1 MSDIIPI
8 EGLNSLIDLFVN
20 EKLKNRN
27 IEESNNLN
35 GVQEPNIKKD
45 VQEVY
50 YDDNDILSIEE
61 FGELVE
67 RDEEEKECELDTIQE
82 QFSDQLSQI
91 SEQFSESMPE
101 PISETIPE
109 SILEPVQVQGQKQE
123 VEADNVYE
131 RIVMNKIKN
140 DAKQKA
146 SKRKRGPSV
155 NSEMKKVKKEMD
167 KKNKELETSDKS
179 EAKEKRK
186 KVSVACILCRRSHLS
201 CDNKRPC
208 SRCIAK
214 GVPNLC
220 KDAPRKLTNPLKCT
234 ACPIFPDLT
243 PAELQR
249 KIHKM
254 YELQKQQDEI
264 INHLTNSKTVA
275 PELIEQIKDINS
287 ANLLQYANNMA
298 SPNNLGNFM
307 KTSEDDVNIEY
318 DTNLYPIEME
328 KSPAIEDLIPE
339 PSYNLEP
346 QEFHSSI
353 PCVPFNGVT
362 PYFPAEASNNEYNSL
377 VGYCHYISGRDDM
390 PKRCQTCPFG
400 RMDQFLTNL
409 ELKQA
414 EEGKEID
421 FEHLLMLKFKVG
433 LIKPYNYAK
442 GYLKLKSF
450 INLRLTSERKK
461 EMSAVLA
468 KYQENLKEH
477 SLHIEDVDLL
487 MIEEIFERLLIKFDR
502 VFAGMPLP
510 SCLWRRNGE
519 IFKANHHFAFLTGIP
534 MEKLCCGSTL
544 IYEIMGIEYAMDYWE
559 KFTEIAFDNS
569 QKAIISITAL
579 INQTNTNRVI
589 KCSFSFTIYR
599 DKFDIPIAIIGN
611 FIPYDS
617 PYGRRNAFPP
627 DDIIDNIDSD
637 SPGCGSNCC
646 LDSH

>member
-1 MSDIIPI
+1 MH
-8 EGLNSLIDLFVN
+8 F
-20 EKLKNRN
+20 
-27 IEESNNLN
+27 
-35 GVQEPNIKKD
+35 
-45 VQEVY
+45 
-50 YDDNDILSIEE
+50 
-61 FGELVE
+61 
-67 RDEEEKECELDTIQE
+67 
-82 QFSDQLSQI
+82 
-91 SEQFSESMPE
+91 MP
-101 PISETIPE
+101 S
-109 SILEPVQVQGQKQE
+109 
-123 VEADNVYE
+123 EADNLYE
-131 RIVMNKIKN
+131 RIIKNKIKTE
-140 DAKQKA
+140 AEQKA
-146 SKRKRGPSV
+146 SKRKRGHPT
-155 NSEMKKVKKEMD
+155 NTDKKKIKKETD
-167 KKNKELETSDKS
+167 KKGKDNETSDKS
-179 EAKEKRK
+179 EMKEKRK
-186 KVSVACILCRRSHLS
+186 KVSRACILCRRSHLS

-254 YELQKQQDEI
+254 YELQKQQNDI
-264 INHLTNSKTVA
+264 INHLTNSKTVP
-275 PELIEQIKDINS
+275 PELIEQIRDINS

-307 KTSEDDVNIEY
+307 KTSADDVNIEY
-318 DTNLYPIEME
+318 DTNLYPIPKEQT
-328 KSPAIEDLIPE
+328 PAIEDIVPE

-346 QEFHSSI
+346 QKFHSSI
-353 PCVPFNGVT
+353 SCVPFSGVT
-362 PYFPAEASNNEYNSL
+362 PYFPAEASNSEYNSI
-377 VGYCHYISGRDDM
+377 VGYCHYISSRDDM

-400 RMDQFLTNL
+400 RMDQFLSEL

-421 FEHLLMLKFKVG
+421 FEHLMMLKYKVG

-442 GYLKLKSF
+442 GYLKLKAY

-461 EMSAVLA
+461 EMSAVLL

-477 SLHIEDVDLL
+477 SLHVEDLDLL
-487 MIEEIFERLLIKFDR
+487 MIEETFERLLVKFDR

-534 MEKLCCGSTL
+534 MEKLISGDTL
-544 IYEIMGIEYAMDYWE
+544 IYEIMPEGYAMDYWE
-559 KFTEIAFDNS
+559 KFTEIAFDTS

-579 INQTNTNRVI
+579 INQTNTRRVI

-617 PYGRRNAFPP
+617 PYGHRNAFPP
-627 DDIIDNIDSD
+627 DDVIDNIDSTQ
-637 SPGCGSNCC
+637 PGPNCSNDCCC
-646 LDSH
+646 LSK

>member
-1 MSDIIPI
+1 
-8 EGLNSLIDLFVN
+8 
-20 EKLKNRN
+20 
-27 IEESNNLN
+27 
-35 GVQEPNIKKD
+35 
-45 VQEVY
+45 
-50 YDDNDILSIEE
+50 
-61 FGELVE
+61 
-67 RDEEEKECELDTIQE
+67 
-82 QFSDQLSQI
+82 
-91 SEQFSESMPE
+91 
-101 PISETIPE
+101 
-109 SILEPVQVQGQKQE
+109 
-123 VEADNVYE
+123 
-131 RIVMNKIKN
+131 
-140 DAKQKA
+140 
-146 SKRKRGPSV
+146 
-155 NSEMKKVKKEMD
+155 
-167 KKNKELETSDKS
+167 
-179 EAKEKRK
+179 
-186 KVSVACILCRRSHLS
+186 VSVACILCRRSHLS

-287 ANLLQYANNMA
+287 AN
-298 SPNNLGNFM
+298 F
-307 KTSEDDVNIEY
+307 
-318 DTNLYPIEME
+318 
-328 KSPAIEDLIPE
+328 
-339 PSYNLEP
+339 
-346 QEFHSSI
+346 
-353 PCVPFNGVT
+353 
-362 PYFPAEASNNEYNSL
+362 
-377 VGYCHYISGRDDM
+377 
-390 PKRCQTCPFG
+390 
-400 RMDQFLTNL
+400 L

-421 FEHLLMLKFKVG
+421 FEHILMLKYKVG

-442 GYLKLKSF
+442 GYLRLKSF
-450 INLRLTSERKK
+450 INLRLSSERKK
-461 EMSAVLA
+461 EMSVVLA

-477 SLHIEDVDLL
+477 SLHVEDVDLL

-579 INQTNTNRVI
+579 INQTNINRVI

-611 FIPYDS
+611 FIPYD
-617 PYGRRNAFPP
+617 
-627 DDIIDNIDSD
+627 
-637 SPGCGSNCC
+637 
-646 LDSH
+646 

>member
-8 EGLNSLIDLFVN
+8 EGLNSIFDLIN
-20 EKLKNRN
+20 ENLKSKNE
-27 IEESNNLN
+27 IKKNLN
-35 GVQEPNIKKD
+35 NIQNSNVKLDNQEIPYED
-45 VQEVY
+45 TFELE
-50 YDDNDILSIEE
+50 DLEE
-61 FGELVE
+61 YLE
-67 RDEEEKECELDTIQE
+67 DEEQEEREEIKNEIKEEIKEELK
-82 QFSDQLSQI
+82 
-91 SEQFSESMPE
+91 E
-101 PISETIPE
+101 P
-109 SILEPVQVQGQKQE
+109 
-123 VEADNVYE
+123 EADNIYE
-131 RIVMNKIKN
+131 RIVMNKIKK
-140 DAKQKA
+140 DAIQKA
-146 SKRKRGPSV
+146 SKRKRGHSS
-155 NSEMKKVKKEMD
+155 NSESKKIKKENE
-167 KKNKELETSDKS
+167 KNNETSDKS
-179 EAKEKRK
+179 EMKEKRK

-208 SRCIAK
+208 SRCVAK

-234 ACPIFPDLT
+234 SCPIFPNLT

-254 YELQKQQDEI
+254 YELQKQQEEI
-264 INHLTNSKTVA
+264 INHLTNSKTVP
-275 PELIEQIKDINS
+275 PELLEQMKDIYS
-287 ANLLQYANNMA
+287 SNLLQYANNMA
-298 SPNNLGNFM
+298 SPNNLGNFIP
-307 KTSEDDVNIEY
+307 TSEDDVNIEY
-318 DTNLYPIEME
+318 DTNLFPIE
-328 KSPAIEDLIPE
+328 KDPIPSIEDIVPE

-353 PCVPFNGVT
+353 PCVPFTGVT
-362 PYFPAEASNNEYNSL
+362 PYFPADASNGEYNSL
-377 VGYCHYISGRDDM
+377 VHYCHYISSRDDM

-400 RMDQFLTNL
+400 RVDQFLSDL

-421 FEHLLMLKFKVG
+421 MNHILMLKYKVG

-450 INLRLTSERKK
+450 INLRLTNERKK
-461 EMSAVLA
+461 EMSQVLA

-477 SLHIEDVDLL
+477 SLHIEDLDLL
-487 MIEEIFERLLIKFDR
+487 MIEETFERLLIKFDR

-519 IFKANHHFAFLTGIP
+519 IFKANHHFSFLTGIP
-534 MEKLCCGSTL
+534 MEKLNCGDGKVL
-544 IYEIMGIEYAMDYWE
+544 IYEIMAEGYAMDYWE
-559 KFTEIAFDNS
+559 KFSEIAFDNS

-579 INQTNTNRVI
+579 VNQMNTNRII

-617 PYGRRNAFPP
+617 PYGHRNAFPP
-627 DDIIDNIDSD
+627 DDVIDNIDND
-637 SPGCGSNCC
+637 QPGCGNCCC
-646 LDSH
+646 LD